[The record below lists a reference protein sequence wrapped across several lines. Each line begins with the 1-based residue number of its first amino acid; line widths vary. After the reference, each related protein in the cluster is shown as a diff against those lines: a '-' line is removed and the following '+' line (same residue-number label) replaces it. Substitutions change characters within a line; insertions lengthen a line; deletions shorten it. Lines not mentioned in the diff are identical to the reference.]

1 MNFIFL
7 HNKAKFYA
15 KKFVDSEIIRIFA
28 PTESA
33 TLPVDQRT
41 RAGLLFY
48 DIMCNIYTK
57 QPLSIDDQIAKL
69 RQQGLIIAN
78 EDTAR
83 KVLGEVSY
91 FRFAA
96 YLRPM
101 EADKK
106 THQFKPGSTFENAV
120 ALYEFDNELRQLL
133 FSAIQR
139 IEVALRSKIIQHFSM
154 QHGAFWF
161 MQMDLHDSEHRFLEN
176 LNSLDRE
183 VTRSKEDF
191 IKEHFRN
198 YDKPEFPPAWKTL
211 ELASLGTLS
220 KLYYNFADKKVKKVI
235 AREFNLPQHEVLES
249 WMRSLAALRNHCAHH
264 ARIWNRFLNATPQL
278 NARLRG
284 LWINN
289 HQVDANKLYATLCY
303 IAYWL
308 DALDRG
314 DAFRERLNMLFSQYP
329 SVDTSAMG
337 FPQSWENEPLWK
349 GYPDDAKPSDICE
362 KKGHLLLY
370 NHPSQPSKA
379 ICERCHQKWVAD
391 YSGDLINDNLWK
403 VVEHFDNDTRTDEE
417 LIAKWV
423 K

>member
-1 MNFIFL
+1 M
-7 HNKAKFYA
+7 
-15 KKFVDSEIIRIFA
+15 
-28 PTESA
+28 
-33 TLPVDQRT
+33 
-41 RAGLLFY
+41 
-48 DIMCNIYTK
+48 NIYTK
-57 QPLSIDDQIAKL
+57 QPISIDDQIAKL
-69 RQQGLIIAN
+69 RSLGLIIAD
-78 EDTAR
+78 EDKAR
-83 KVLGEVSY
+83 KTLSEVSY

-101 EADKK
+101 EADKQ
-106 THQFKPGSTFENAV
+106 THQFKHGSTFENAV

-161 MQMDLHDSEHRFLEN
+161 MQMQLHDSEHRFLEN

-191 IKEHFRN
+191 IKEHFHN

-211 ELASLGTLS
+211 ELASLGILS
-220 KLYYNFADKKVKKVI
+220 KLYYNFTDKKTKKLI

-249 WMRSLAALRNHCAHH
+249 WMRSLADLRNHCAHH
-264 ARIWNRFLNATPQL
+264 ARLWNRFLKATPQL

-303 IAYWL
+303 IVYWL
-308 DALDRG
+308 NSMERG
-314 DAFRERLNMLFSQYP
+314 DLFKERLNNLFAKYP
-329 SVDTSAMG
+329 SVDTAAMG
-337 FPQSWENEPLWK
+337 FPQDWENEPLWK
-349 GYPDDAKPSDICE
+349 GYPDNATPKEICE
-362 KKGHLLLY
+362 KKGHQILY

-379 ICERCHQKWVAD
+379 ICERCRQKWIAD
-391 YSGDLINDNLWK
+391 YSGDIINGDIWKEVDSFEGETRSDN
-403 VVEHFDNDTRTDEE
+403 E